1 MEKHIYAI
9 NRSQVFYTFKVIG
22 ETENEFVVKDI
33 ETTIYELSQ
42 VKFYINK
49 KNLCDAR
56 CEEKKWEFIVKEDF
70 FASFNLEDVKKEFN
84 KRQIELILNDIKVY
98 EEKIKELENKVVILQ
113 NKEYNIFN
121 SLNDFEIGDI
131 MYILCDKKLYTGKVV
146 SFVTTDK
153 INFTPNLRCEHIG
166 IEDYFKLQV
175 DNDNNLYIDCWE
187 KDYDYCN
194 CERYKVFLT
203 KCDYENYKY
212 NKENEKNIKLLNE
225 YKQII
230 IRSKNSLKR
239 LGYEFE

>member
-33 ETTIYELSQ
+33 ETTSYELSQ
-42 VKFYINK
+42 VKFYLNK

-56 CEEKKWEFIVKEDF
+56 CEEKTWEFIVKEDF

-84 KRQIELILNDIKVY
+84 KRQIELILNNIKVY
-98 EEKIKELENKVVILQ
+98 EEKIKELENKVILQ

-121 SLNDFEIGDI
+121 SLNDFEIGDT
-131 MYILCDKKLYTGKVV
+131 MYILCDKKLYEANVV

-153 INFTPNLRCEHIG
+153 INFTPNIQCENVG

-175 DNDNNLYIDCWE
+175 DNNNNLYIDCWE
-187 KDYDYCN
+187 KDYDYCD
-194 CERYKVFLT
+194 CERYQVFLT
-203 KCDYENYKY
+203 KLDYENYKY
-212 NKENEKNIKLLNE
+212 NKENESNIKLLNE
-225 YKQII
+225 YKQMI
-230 IRSKNSLKR
+230 IRNKNSLKR
-239 LGYEFE
+239 LGYEIE

>member
-22 ETENEFVVKDI
+22 ETENEFVVNDI
-33 ETTIYELSQ
+33 ETTSYELSQ

-56 CEEKKWEFIVKEDF
+56 CEEKNWEFIVKEDF
-70 FASFNLEDVKKEFN
+70 FASFYLEDVKKEFN
-84 KRQIELILNDIKVY
+84 KRQIELILNNIKVY
-98 EEKIKELENKVVILQ
+98 EEKIKELENKVILQ
-113 NKEYNIFN
+113 NKEYNKFN
-121 SLNDFEIGDI
+121 SLNDFEIGDT
-131 MYILCDKKLYTGKVV
+131 MFILCNKKLYEADVV

-153 INFTPNLRCEHIG
+153 INFTPNLRCENIG

-187 KDYDYCN
+187 KDYDYCD

-203 KCDYENYKY
+203 KLDYENYKY
-212 NKENEKNIKLLNE
+212 NKENESNIKLLNE
-225 YKQII
+225 YKQMI
-230 IRSKNSLKR
+230 IRNKNNLKR
-239 LGYEFE
+239 LGYEIE

>member
-1 MEKHIYAI
+1 MKKHIYAI

-33 ETTIYELSQ
+33 ETTSYELSQ

-56 CEEKKWEFIVKEDF
+56 CEEKTWEFIVKEDF
-70 FASFNLEDVKKEFN
+70 FASFNLEDVKKESN
-84 KRQIELILNDIKVY
+84 KRQIEVILYNIKEK
-98 EEKIKELENKVVILQ
+98 EEKIKELEKVIHH
-113 NKEYNIFN
+113 NKEYNLFN
-121 SLNDFEIGDI
+121 SLNDFEIGDT
-131 MYILCDKKLYTGKVV
+131 MYILCDKKLYEADVV

-153 INFTPNLRCEHIG
+153 INFTPNLRCENIG

-187 KDYDYCN
+187 KYGDDCD

-212 NKENEKNIKLLNE
+212 NKENERNIKLLNE
-225 YKQII
+225 YKQMI

-239 LGYEFE
+239 LGYEL